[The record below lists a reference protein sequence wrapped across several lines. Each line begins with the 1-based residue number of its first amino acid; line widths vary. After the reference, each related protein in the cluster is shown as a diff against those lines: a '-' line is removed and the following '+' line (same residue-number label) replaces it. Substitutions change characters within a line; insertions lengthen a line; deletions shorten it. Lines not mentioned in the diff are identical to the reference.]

1 MTERE
6 KEIQKAAEVK
16 AARKRVLMQQIQD
29 DIEARRKNKEAQELV
44 EKEERERIRREQQE
58 YEKIQKG
65 MAEELKRQ
73 LMDILKENQQIADTR
88 TENAI

>member
-29 DIEARRKNKEAQELV
+29 DIDARRKIKEAQELA